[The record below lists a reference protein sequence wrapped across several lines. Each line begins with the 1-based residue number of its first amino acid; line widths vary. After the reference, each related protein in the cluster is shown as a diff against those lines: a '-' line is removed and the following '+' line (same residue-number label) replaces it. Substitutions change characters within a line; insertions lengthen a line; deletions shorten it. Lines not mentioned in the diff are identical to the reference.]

1 MANKVTKRDNFNALL
16 NIEEVASNPELV
28 EFIKHELELLDRK
41 NKTKSGELTETQKEN
56 LALGEEM
63 VEFIT
68 KAGKELSV
76 ADVRNHFGITAQKAT
91 PILTK
96 LVENG
101 KLAKRV
107 DKRVSYFSVVA

>member
-28 EFIKHELELLDRK
+28 AFIKHELELLDRK
-41 NKTKSGELTETQKEN
+41 NKANSGELTETQKEN

-63 VEFIT
+63 VEFIA

-101 KLAKRV
+101 KLNKRV